1 MDPST
6 QQNSQVSYR
15 SNLTD
20 MATGSISSLLQDNDI
35 MKENQTIEQSFIR
48 RSDYIQPKSIADGEL
63 IHHVTKAFTEVC
75 RKIDNLHHIIEKQ
88 SEEPSMIERKTGL
101 DSIIIQ
107 EEKEEVGWLKKL
119 KQIIYGKDEA
129 EYIPEEENNE
139 YNLPENISAV
149 NSMREERRSAENTL
163 INALNSVEKAEM
175 QAALSRQALKEEV
188 SMQKTQSEK
197 MSSAAEIAYQRS
209 RAESAEKAL
218 KEAKEQ
224 LASYRARLKIR
235 KKEISE
241 IKSSFTACA
250 EVEASLAKL
259 ATCASIQITRIL
271 LLLDMPDAIE
281 QLHKEISAGETAK
294 LTSSLQAIEG
304 FFREKIQKEKETLE
318 KTQKDKQHISNQLNA
333 LTKELEHLKEEN
345 HEIIKESEKIREEKD
360 AIINKQRLAIKLLK
374 SRFPQGNTSSH
385 SNAHNESISAK
396 STHLTRADQ
405 SQKTKIKSK
414 IEEELKERIS
424 DLKKKISRIET
435 PNDPLY
441 QRYLN
446 DLEDSKRRLDD
457 FMQI

>member
-35 MKENQTIEQSFIR
+35 IKENQTIEQSFIR

-75 RKIDNLHHIIEKQ
+75 RKIDNLHYIIERHG
-88 SEEPSMIERKTGL
+88 EEPSMIERKPGL

-119 KQIIYGKDEA
+119 KQIIYGKDEP
-129 EYIPEEENNE
+129 EYTPEEDNE
-139 YNLPENISAV
+139 YNLSKNISAV
-149 NSMREERRSAENTL
+149 NAMREERVPAENTL

-175 QAALSRQALKEEV
+175 HAALSRQALKEEV
-188 SMQKTQSEK
+188 SIQKTQNEK
-197 MSSAAEIAYQRS
+197 MSSAAEIAYQRT
-209 RAESAEKAL
+209 RAESAESAL

-250 EVEASLAKL
+250 GVEASLARL

-281 QLHKEISAGETAK
+281 QLHKEISAGETVK

-304 FFREKIQKEKETLE
+304 FFRERIQKEKETHE

-374 SRFPQGNTSSH
+374 SRFPQTSTH
-385 SNAHNESISAK
+385 SNAHNESILAK

-424 DLKKKISRIET
+424 DLKKKISKIET